1 MLPVISICTLV
12 SSAICIID
20 GIPLNLKIIEPDSAS
35 LTWIGLFVCEDS
47 WFAREEVE
55 EKKKKIDIRVEVTAK
70 ER

>member
-1 MLPVISICTLV
+1 
-12 SSAICIID
+12 
-20 GIPLNLKIIEPDSAS
+20 